1 MKPPRVLV
9 LGGSGCLGT
18 ALVNEFK
25 NQGNQVIATYRSPS
39 EYESKNY
46 IQFKVGDNIE
56 ALVSK
61 AKADVIVNCI
71 VAKPKS
77 NYTKIISTLL
87 TNSFFPKRLSKVAD
101 KKNIRLIHVS
111 TDSVFLG
118 IKGLYTEVS
127 LPIPSNLYSASKLL
141 GEPKNSNS
149 RTIRLS
155 FVPAKLKSAQASN
168 SVLWLTQRNL
178 NIPTYSYSNRLW
190 NGLTDLIV
198 AKLIV
203 STVNNKYLF
212 ESMPSK
218 IHLYT
223 KQIISQYDLA
233 ILLSRI
239 YSLSASNIY
248 PKSRLIKKDL
258 SLSSRHFD
266 FVEMLWKSI
275 GFEKIPSIVD
285 IID

>member
-9 LGGSGCLGT
+9 LGGSGCLGA

-25 NQGNQVIATYRSPS
+25 MRGNQVIATYRSQG
-39 EYESKNY
+39 EYELKNY

-71 VAKPKS
+71 VSKPKS

-87 TNSFFPKRLSKVAD
+87 TNSFFPKRLSKVAE

-111 TDSVFLG
+111 TDSVFMG
-118 IKGLYTEVS
+118 IKGLYTELS
-127 LPIPSNLYSASKLL
+127 LPIPTSLYSVSKLL

-155 FVPAKLKSAQASN
+155 FVPANLKSAQTSN
-168 SVLWLTQRNL
+168 SVLWLTQRNS
-178 NIPTYSYSNRLW
+178 NIPIYAYSNRLW
-190 NGLTDLIV
+190 NGLTDRVV
-198 AKLIV
+198 AKLIA
-203 STVNNKYLF
+203 STVNNKYIF
-212 ESMPSK
+212 ELMPSK

-239 YSLSASNIY
+239 YSLSTSNIY
-248 PKSRLIKKDL
+248 LKSRFIKRDL
-258 SLSSRHFD
+258 SLSSKHLD
-266 FVEMLWKSI
+266 FVQMLWKSI
-275 GFEKIPSIVD
+275 GFEKIPSIED